1 MTTVSEGRRA
11 AHAADAPPGDRRHV
25 LEALSGLLL
34 ALFVAILSSTIV
46 SNALPRILSDLG
58 GTQAEYTWVVTA
70 SLLAMTASTPIWGKL
85 ADLFSKKL
93 LVQLAITI
101 FIVGSVLCGTTQST
115 TELIGLRVVQGI
127 GMGGLQALAQVVLA
141 AIIPPRE
148 RGRYSGY
155 LGAVM
160 AVAVVGGPLIGG
172 VIVDTSW
179 LGWRWCFFITVPFA
193 AIALVVLQRTLSVPT
208 IKRKVRIDYL
218 GAALIAAGVSALL
231 VWTSLAG
238 KDFDWVSWPSLGWVG
253 GGLIA
258 LALAVLVES
267 RAAEPIVPLRLFR
280 ERTITFATVAGL
292 FVGVAMF
299 GSTVFLSQFFQLAR
313 GATATEAGLL
323 TLPLIG
329 AMFLSSTVAGQLI
342 SRFGKW
348 KRFLVLGGV
357 LLTLGMALQ
366 AGFMSATAPYWELAV
381 FMALVGMGVG
391 MTQQNLVLAVQNTV
405 PLRDMGAASS
415 MVAFFR
421 SLGGAVGVAG
431 LGAVLSTSVS
441 DKITSGLAALGISPS
456 ATATSGGQ
464 IPQLSALPGPIR
476 TVVET
481 AYGSSTA
488 HVFLFAA
495 PLAAVALIAIL
506 FLREVPL
513 RRTVD
518 IEAAGPAGT
527 EPTNAAGQPG
537 TPHWPGEVRGRLR
550 TAEGNAVGV
559 GVVTVTNVDGGQ
571 VARARVEENGSYAVG
586 ALPSGSYTLIVTAP
600 GFRPEAASVTVNGA
614 GAVRDFEVIGDGLVT
629 GTVRRS
635 DGSVVPGAAVV
646 ATDGAG
652 QVVGRVSTDADGAF
666 QFAGLPSGEITVTAH
681 VAGFR
686 PSAVTVPVG
695 RRPAVADL
703 LVETT
708 AVLYG
713 TVTGP
718 DGQGL
723 AGATVT
729 VTDAQGVQA
738 AVAVSGRDGE

>member
-1 MTTVSEGRRA
+1 MTTVSAEHRPG
-11 AHAADAPPGDRRHV
+11 HAADAPPGDRRHV

-58 GTQAEYTWVVTA
+58 GTQAEYTWVVTG

-313 GATATEAGLL
+313 GASAAEAGLR

-329 AMFLSSTVAGQLI
+329 AMFLSSTVVGQLI

-366 AGFMSATAPYWELAV
+366 AGFLSATAPYWELAI

-405 PLRDMGAASS
+405 PMRDMGAASS

-431 LGAVLSTSVS
+431 LGAVLSTTVS
-441 DKITSGLAALGISPS
+441 DKIASGLAALGISPG
-456 ATATSGGQ
+456 ATAISGGQ
-464 IPQLSALPGPIR
+464 IPQLSALPAPIR
-476 TVVET
+476 SVVET
-481 AYGSSTA
+481 AYGSGTA

-495 PLAAVALIAIL
+495 PLAAIALIAIL

-513 RRTVD
+513 RRTID

-527 EPTNAAGQPG
+527 EPTKAAGQPG
-537 TPHWPGEVRGRLR
+537 TPHWPGGVRGRLH
-550 TAEGNAVGV
+550 TAEGTGVG
-559 GVVTVTNVDGGQ
+559 GVVTVTDMQGRQ
-571 VARARVEENGSYAVG
+571 VARARADDSGRYAVQ
-586 ALPSGSYTLIVTAP
+586 ALASGTYTLIVTAP
-600 GFRPEAASVTVNGA
+600 GFRPEAASVTVNGVDA
-614 GAVRDFEVIGDGLVT
+614 TQDFVITRDDVVFD
-629 GTVRRS
+629 TVRRS
-635 DGSVVPGAAVV
+635 DGSP
-646 ATDGAG
+646 
-652 QVVGRVSTDADGAF
+652 
-666 QFAGLPSGEITVTAH
+666 
-681 VAGFR
+681 VAGGDSR
-686 PSAVTVPVG
+686 PWT
-695 RRPAVADL
+695 
-703 LVETT
+703 
-708 AVLYG
+708 
-713 TVTGP
+713 
-718 DGQGL
+718 
-723 AGATVT
+723 
-729 VTDAQGVQA
+729 
-738 AVAVSGRDGE
+738 